1 MEGQEE
7 EKAAAAGAKSTDAK
21 SSTVSFHG
29 CHQRRLL
36 VILKCA
42 LLYIQKLDNVVPAG
56 GILMHSFFCVFRFV

>member
-36 VILKCA
+36 VILVHCCISRNWTM
-42 LLYIQKLDNVVPAG
+42 LCQLVV
-56 GILMHSFFCVFRFV
+56 F